1 MTDETSASEGGAE
14 TSVVTLGADAPASFD
29 SPEAA
34 VDALLTVR
42 GQNAPAES
50 ADDATA
56 EDTESLDESDAA
68 PQEEATSETQEDDP
82 AKEPPLELPRSWTKE
97 QAETWTKLDRA
108 TQEYLLEHDR
118 KVSDGVRRSQN
129 ELAEQRKALEAELG
143 KAKQLQTEY
152 EAKLPQL
159 VKTLESALQNE
170 FSDIQTMNDVR
181 KLQAEDPF
189 RFQQWQLRQMEL
201 AEVNRQQEVVK
212 ARTAEETENNWKTF
226 VGEQSKKLA
235 EFVPD
240 AEVSKYAPKA
250 GDLFSSLGFSE
261 SEREGFLKGE
271 KISPFDHRM
280 QRIVLNALKYEE
292 IKSAPKAV
300 VKPNLP
306 PVQKPG
312 TARPAGAERAAN
324 IQTLSEKLSSSG
336 SEEAGL
342 ELLLARR
349 AAATRRAS

>member
-1 MTDETSASEGGAE
+1 
-14 TSVVTLGADAPASFD
+14 LGADAPASFD
-29 SPEAA
+29 SAEAA
-34 VDALLTVR
+34 VDALMTAR
-42 GQNAPAES
+42 GQTNQPAES
-50 ADDATA
+50 AEDATA
-56 EDTESLDESDAA
+56 DEESPDEGDAA
-68 PQEEATSETQEDDP
+68 QPEEAATGETQEDDP
-82 AKEPPLELPRSWTKE
+82 AKEPPLDLPRSWTKE
-97 QAETWTKLDRA
+97 QAETWSKLDRA

-118 KVSDGVRRSQN
+118 KISEGVRRSQN

-152 EAKLPQL
+152 EGKLPQL
-159 VKTLESALQNE
+159 VKTLETALQNE

-201 AEVNRQQEVVK
+201 AEVTRQQNEIK
-212 ARTAEETENNWKTF
+212 AREAQEAESNWKAF

-250 GDLFSSLGFSE
+250 GDLFASLGFTE
-261 SEREGFLKGE
+261 SEREGFLKGD
-271 KISPFDHRM
+271 KISLFDHRM
-280 QRIVLNALKYEE
+280 QRLVLNALKYEE
-292 IKSAPKAV
+292 IQNAPKVA

-312 TARPAGAERAAN
+312 TARPAGAERAASL
-324 IQTLSEKLSSSG
+324 QSLSEKLSSSG
-336 SEEAGL
+336 SEEDAL
-342 ELLLARR
+342 QLLLARR
-349 AAATRRAS
+349 AAASRRAS